1 MQPESVDKNKA
12 IDFFSLHPS
21 ELADQIGGSGR
32 AKQAWALVRE
42 GKDPLTSDSLS
53 AQVREL
59 LATRFQLE
67 PGVQDAKL
75 ISTDGTR
82 KLRIKLADKC
92 LVETVI
98 IPSEKRTT
106 VCVSTQVGCARGCRF
121 CVTGQTDLTRQ
132 LSAGEIIYQINLA
145 QQELRRS
152 STLVQTASLA
162 SASNIVFMGMGE
174 PLDNFD
180 AVEKSISILT
190 DPQGWR
196 LPPRRI
202 TLSTIGPSPKAIRR
216 LKTLTCN
223 LAWSLHA
230 ADDEVR
236 RRLIPKAR
244 HSNAELREAF
254 VDVIQSRRSVLLVEM
269 IMINKINDK
278 ESDIDLLV
286 DFWAE
291 HKKRIRIN
299 ILPLNLGPQA
309 GPSDLA
315 PSPPEHIAAIR
326 KHLQN
331 AGFFCETRRPRGL
344 DIQAACGQLATTS

>member
-1 MQPESVDKNKA
+1 MQPGSVGKNKA

-42 GKDPLTSDSLS
+42 GQDPLTSDSLS
-53 AQVREL
+53 ARVRKL

-67 PGVQDAKL
+67 PGVPDAKL

-98 IPSEKRTT
+98 IPGEKRTT
-106 VCVSTQVGCARGCRF
+106 VCLSTQVGCARGCRF
-121 CVTGQTDLTRQ
+121 CVTGRTRLTRQ
-132 LSAGEIIYQINLA
+132 LSAGEIVYQVNLA
-145 QQELRRS
+145 QQELR
-152 STLVQTASLA
+152 TASLA
-162 SASNIVFMGMGE
+162 PAGNIVFMGMGE

-202 TLSTIGPSPKAIRR
+202 TLSTIGPSPKAVRR

-236 RRLIPKAR
+236 RRLIPQAR

-254 VDVIQSRRSVLLVEM
+254 IDVLQSRRSVLLVEM
-269 IMINKINDK
+269 IMINKLNDR
-278 ESDIDLLV
+278 ESDIDLLM

-291 HKKRIRIN
+291 HKERIRIN
-299 ILPLNLGPQA
+299 ILPLNPGPET

-331 AGFFCETRRPRGL
+331 AGYFCETRRPRGL
-344 DIQAACGQLATTS
+344 DIQAACGQLAGTS

>member
-1 MQPESVDKNKA
+1 MDKRPVDKDKPIN
-12 IDFFSLHPS
+12 FFSLHPS

-53 AQVREL
+53 AQARKL

-67 PGVQDAKL
+67 PGVQDAKF
-75 ISTDGTR
+75 IAADGTR

-121 CVTGQTDLTRQ
+121 CVTGQTSLTRQ
-132 LSAGEIIYQINLA
+132 LSAGEIVYQINLA
-145 QQELRRS
+145 QQEA
-152 STLVQTASLA
+152 QTSSLA
-162 SASNIVFMGMGE
+162 PASNIVFMGMGE

-236 RRLIPKAR
+236 RSLIPKVR

-254 VDVIQSRRSVLLVEM
+254 IDVIQSRRSVLLVEM
-269 IMINKINDK
+269 IMIRKLNDK
-278 ESDIDLLV
+278 ESDIDLLM

-291 HKKRIRIN
+291 HKQRIRIN
-299 ILPLNLGPQA
+299 IIPLNLVPGA
-309 GPSDLA
+309 GPADLT

-326 KHLQN
+326 KHLQD

-344 DIQAACGQLATTS
+344 DIQAACGQLAGTS